1 MCLICTKEYNN
12 ITSIYCCENRQIKKI
27 PKTLINLEKL
37 SCQFTLVK
45 KIPKTLINLDTLICN
60 TIQIKKIPETIKN
73 LKVLNCD
80 NDVLIS
86 PQT

>member
-27 PKTLINLEKL
+27 PKTLINL
-37 SCQFTLVK
+37 
-45 KIPKTLINLDTLICN
+45 
-60 TIQIKKIPETIKN
+60 
-73 LKVLNCD
+73 KVLNCD